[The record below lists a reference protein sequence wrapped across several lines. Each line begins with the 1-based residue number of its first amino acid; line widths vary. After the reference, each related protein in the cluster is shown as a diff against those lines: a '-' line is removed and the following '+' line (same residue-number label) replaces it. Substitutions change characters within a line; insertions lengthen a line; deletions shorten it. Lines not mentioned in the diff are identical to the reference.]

1 LLPGLAIAAQ
11 AEKSV
16 LEKLVVALFP
26 VFVIIVVFIVLMRF
40 VKKDTKDMQERLLE
54 SNLDIAKQLK
64 RIADHLDG
72 QS

>member
-1 LLPGLAIAAQ
+1 MLPGLAIAAQ

>member
-1 LLPGLAIAAQ
+1 
-11 AEKSV
+11 
-16 LEKLVVALFP
+16 